1 MQIRRFAVAA
11 AALVA
16 VAAAGLAFE
25 FTSWTGD
32 LGCASKARVKQGDPP
47 SYVTEATNPSANL
60 QTGSTSWTLF
70 NIDGGDLSGEM
81 SGRNARNYRAW
92 SPDPELEPVDH
103 QAFLDWVKAKILA
116 AHGLDV
122 NLVSAKLKG
131 KFVLNADFD
140 EVKVGHSISWNGIVA
155 SGPDAGK
162 VVKGKIKLKGLLPR
176 NFD

>member
-11 AALVA
+11 SALAV

-25 FTSWTGD
+25 FTSWTGEM
-32 LGCASKARVKQGDPP
+32 GCKSKARVKQGDPP

-60 QTGSTSWTLF
+60 QTGETDWTIA
-70 NIDGGDLSGEM
+70 NIDGGTLAGEM
-81 SGRNARNYRAW
+81 SKRNNRNYRAW
-92 SPDPELEPVDH
+92 GPDPELEPTDH
-103 QAFLDWVKAKILA
+103 QAFLDWVKAKVLA

-122 NLVSAKLKG
+122 DLLGATLKG

-140 EVKVGHSISWNGIVA
+140 EVKVGHSISWTGTVA

-162 VVKGKIKLKGLLPR
+162 VVKGKIKLKGVLPR
-176 NFD
+176 NFG